1 MTIKTIIII
10 VAVIIL
16 LVGICSGP
24 KGRPRTDRERGQID
38 HLLRSAHDTQYWRDH
53 TTRGRQSV
61 DSYNNKMK
69 KINNQ
74 YKYRDKKK

>member
-24 KGRPRTDRERGQID
+24 KGKPRTDRERGKVD

-53 TTRGRQSV
+53 TTKGRQYV
-61 DSYNNKMK
+61 DSYKNKMK
-69 KINNQ
+69 KTNNQ
-74 YKYRDKKK
+74 YKNRKK

>member
-1 MTIKTIIII
+1 MSIKTIIII

-24 KGRPRTDRERGQID
+24 KGRPRTDRERNRID
-38 HLLRSAHDTQYWRDH
+38 HTLRKVNDTQYWRDH
-53 TTRGRQSV
+53 DTYGRQTV

-74 YKYRDKKK
+74 YNNKKK